1 MASGQFG
8 VQMQD
13 LGKIQN
19 DWLGLSQK
27 LDELN
32 QRLGSIREAITRATE
47 IDLASSAIAGIPGI
61 GTAYD
66 VVKDVKEIK
75 ARADALAQFKEQLT
89 KELADDAQKILG
101 VMKEYQ
107 DIEQK
112 IEDELKK
119 KQQPVATPPAPVA
132 PTPGPAPKPVLAGG
146 AGDGGGGGDSGGGG
160 GGSHGG
166 GGHSGGGHSG
176 GGGGDTGGGGGG
188 GGGGNT
194 GTYQPGHGNGNWGT
208 TGNWGSHTRQGGGVE
223 TAPKLEGLPQDR
235 QDALNRALERINHRI
250 GYSQTAFTNGYRDDC
265 SGFVSAAWG
274 LPTPGRTTWTLMQG
288 DVSHRISK
296 DDLQP
301 GDALIAGDHT
311 VLFGGWADA
320 AHTKYIA
327 LEDNGSQGTIS
338 HVIPY
343 PYYARDANSEAAGG
357 HPYLPYRRN
366 GMS

>member
-19 DWLGLSQK
+19 DWVQLSQK

-32 QRLGSIREAITRATE
+32 QKLGSIREAITRATE

-66 VVKDVKEIK
+66 VVKDVKELK
-75 ARADALAQFKEQLT
+75 ARADALGQVKEKLT

-107 DIEQK
+107 DTEAK
-112 IEDELKK
+112 IEEDLK
-119 KQQPVATPPAPVA
+119 KQQHPVTPP
-132 PTPGPAPKPVLAGG
+132 TAPKPPSPPTKLAGG
-146 AGDGGGGGDSGGGG
+146 AGDGGSGDGGGGGGGGDTGGGGDSGGGG
-160 GGSHGG
+160 GG
-166 GGHSGGGHSG
+166 GHHGGGHSG
-176 GGGGDTGGGGGG
+176 GGGGGGGD
-188 GGGGNT
+188 T
-194 GTYQPGHGNGNWGT
+194 GTYQPGQGNGNWGT
-208 TGNWGSHTRQGGGVE
+208 TGNWGSHTRQGAGVE
-223 TAPKLEGLPQDR
+223 TAPKTDGLPQARTDI
-235 QDALNRALERINHRI
+235 LNRALERINHRI

-288 DVSHRISK
+288 DVSHQITK
-296 DDLQP
+296 DELQP

-327 LEDNGSQGTIS
+327 LEDNGSQGTVS

-343 PYYARDANSEAAGG
+343 PYYSRDAGSEASAG

-366 GMS
+366 GM